1 MEKRQFIPDKEIILS
16 SESDILKTSVYA
28 NNLTK
33 LIENS
38 PKDKVFTIGLFGSW
52 GSGKSSIVETTKD
65 NLENSNSKDAQK
77 VKFITYDAW
86 KYVNDSFRRM
96 FLLKVQEE
104 LRQEQTDEMKRF
116 YESVNA
122 EAKPKQVINI
132 KGMSI
137 FLSLLILAIVGT
149 YFSGFEVDT
158 KVTIAAII
166 ALGGLML
173 TVANGFFHNLKISI
187 TKPLLFAPEQFEDCF
202 KQMMAISLK
211 KENCIIR
218 SLKKLVEFVRRGENS
233 ITNLDKI
240 VIVIDNIDRCDSATA
255 YHLLTDIKTF
265 LSDESYQV
273 VFVIPVDDEALRKH
287 LLENRN
293 SKSSDCHKD
302 TEEFLR
308 KFFNVVIRIKPH
320 LNTEMYAFAKGINDK
335 YNLGLNS
342 DTISIVS
349 KEFAKNPRRI
359 IQLFNNISAEFNNY
373 EPDFIAQNEILICV
387 TLIIREEYNDYYK
400 AIINNHKLLIDGEIP
415 KINNEEPE
423 WPNIE
428 ELKDFLSLAKYSTQM
443 ADLSI
448 LHKILTNSDA
458 IFDSIPADIQESITK
473 FNFDK
478 IKTYFGAEDN
488 LSEIIG
494 FIINRAGKSIKYEV
508 TADIFR
514 YFELIAKINQ
524 VKEISSSDNKKI
536 IAVFSNSL
544 SSLLERTSECDA
556 ICNYS
561 NSLFKQGFNELR
573 SILIKY
579 LTDNYGSDKS
589 NINSYCNSALNILND
604 TQCSKELAPFFEA
617 YLKENDIDKEITYS
631 DEQLK
636 FMFSDRIVANC
647 INEITEI
654 VDDEKSKKLLW
665 IFTHKPNISKESYQ
679 SFFTHINEL
688 VGDMR
693 NKTKDEIISAIEFL
707 TPFVKSIKDRALT
720 EEPKEIF
727 DKLLNDRGMTQ
738 SQYQNQLQLRNDPR
752 YDTQINLITE
762 CIEID
767 EDSYLLID
775 FCLLI
780 YATTGG
786 NTEVT
791 HQITKLGGKYREY
804 INDGLVKLLDRKF
817 TLPPLFNFIVE
828 DSNYGSDN
836 TMVLVRNCL
845 FQRNKERKLHISDS
859 QLQTKIDQLVAIATT
874 NDKAKK
880 ILIEF
885 KEDAIIKPV
894 IISNITPK
902 SPEFIN
908 GLPDELLT
916 LAVSAFTPDN
926 AESYAGN
933 YGYLKVVAEKGNS
946 TQKSAIVELL
956 KNATLRTSNLGD
968 ILDVII
974 NLKELEV
981 KNKNFLLALI
991 ERDEVQSLVGNEFS
1005 EKYELAKTNLS
1016 PKEKSKR

>member
-1 MEKRQFIPDKEIILS
+1 MKRQFIPDKEIILS
-16 SESDILKTSVYA
+16 SESDILKTKVYA

-33 LIENS
+33 LIENA
-38 PKDKVFTIGLFGSW
+38 PKNKVFSIGLFGSW
-52 GSGKSSIVETTKD
+52 GSGKSSIVETVKN
-65 NLENSNSKDAQK
+65 NLETNDSKDALK

-104 LRQEQTDEMKRF
+104 LKQEQTDEMKRF

-132 KGMSI
+132 KGMSL
-137 FLSLLILAIVGT
+137 FLSLLILVIIGV
-149 YFSGFEVDT
+149 YVSEFEVDT

-166 ALGGLML
+166 ALGGLMF
-173 TVANGFFHNLKISI
+173 TVANGVFHNLKISI

-218 SLKKLVEFVRRGENS
+218 SLKKLIEFVRRGENS

-265 LSDESYQV
+265 LSDENYQV

-287 LLENRN
+287 LLENKN

-335 YNLGLNS
+335 YQLGLNS

-373 EPDFIAQNEILICV
+373 HPDFISQNEVLICV
-387 TLIIREEYNDYYK
+387 ILIIREEYNDYYK
-400 AIINNHKLLIDGEIP
+400 TIINDHKLLIDGKIP
-415 KINNEEPE
+415 EINNKEPE
-423 WPNIE
+423 WSNIS
-428 ELKDFLSLAKYSTQM
+428 ELKDFLSLAKYSTQK
-443 ADLSI
+443 ADLSVV
-448 LHKILTNSDA
+448 HKILTNSDA
-458 IFDSIPADIQESITK
+458 VFESIPSDVQDSIAK

-478 IKTYFGAEDN
+478 LKTYVDAEGN
-488 LSEIIG
+488 IG
-494 FIINRAGKSIKYEV
+494 DILEFIIKRASMAIKYEV
-508 TADIFR
+508 SSDISL

-524 VKEISSSDNKKI
+524 VKEVSSSDNKKF

-561 NSLFKQGFNELR
+561 NSLFKQGINEPR

-579 LTDNYGSDKS
+579 LTDNYGSDKP

-604 TQCSKELAPFFEA
+604 IQCSKELASFFEA
-617 YLKENDIDKEITYS
+617 YLKENYIDREITYS

-654 VDDEKSKKLLW
+654 VDDEKSKELLW

-679 SFFTHINEL
+679 SFFTHINDL

-693 NKTKDEIISAIEFL
+693 NKTKDEIISVIEFL
-707 TPFVKSIKDRALT
+707 TPFVKSIKDRTLK

-727 DKLLNDRGMTQ
+727 LKLFNERGISHEHPSYANSPQHDRKV
-738 SQYQNQLQLRNDPR
+738 
-752 YDTQINLITE
+752 NLVDE
-762 CIEID
+762 CIEIA
-767 EDSYLLID
+767 EDSYVLID
-775 FCLLI
+775 FCLQI

-786 NTEVT
+786 GTDVT
-791 HQITKLGGKYREY
+791 QQITKFGGKYREY
-804 INDGLVKLLDRKF
+804 INSGLVKLLDRKF

-828 DSNYGSDN
+828 DSNYDSDN
-836 TMVLVRNCL
+836 SILLIRNCL
-845 FQRNKERKLHISDS
+845 VQRNKEGKLYISES
-859 QLQTKIDQLVAIATT
+859 QLQTKISQLVDIAAT
-874 NDKAKK
+874 NDKAKN

-885 KEDAIIKPV
+885 KDDVIIKPV
-894 IISNITPK
+894 IIRNITPK
-902 SPEFIN
+902 TPEFIN
-908 GLPDELLT
+908 SLPAELST
-916 LAVSAFTPDN
+916 LAISAFTAEN
-926 AESYAGN
+926 AELYADN
-933 YGYLKVVAEKGNS
+933 YSYLKVVASKGS
-946 TQKSAIVELL
+946 PVQKSTIVNLL
-956 KNATLRTSNLGD
+956 QRKTIEDSN
-968 ILDVII
+968 I
-974 NLKELEV
+974 NEILEV
-981 KNKNFLLALI
+981 IKLLSGIKLEDKNLLYSILQKYNADQSVGEEIQFLFDEVCGLLA
-991 ERDEVQSLVGNEFS
+991 
-1005 EKYELAKTNLS
+1005 
-1016 PKEKSKR
+1016 PKKGDRKK

>member
-65 NLENSNSKDAQK
+65 NLENSKKGAPK
-77 VKFITYDAW
+77 IKFITYDAW

-104 LRQEQTDEMKRF
+104 LKQEQTDEMKRF

-122 EAKPKQVINI
+122 EATPKQVFTIKGLPIIIIALILVVSIIYFLNI
-132 KGMSI
+132 KIELKATLASI
-137 FLSLLILAIVGT
+137 IT
-149 YFSGFEVDT
+149 
-158 KVTIAAII
+158 
-166 ALGGLML
+166 LGGLML

-211 KENCIIR
+211 KENCIIH
-218 SLKKLVEFVRRGENS
+218 SLKKLIEFVRRGENS
-233 ITNLDKI
+233 ITNIDKI

-335 YNLGLNS
+335 YHLELNS

-373 EPDFIAQNEILICV
+373 EPDFIAQNEVLICV

-415 KINNEEPE
+415 KINNKEPE

-428 ELKDFLSLAKYSTQM
+428 ELKDFLSLAKYSTQK

-458 IFDSIPADIQESITK
+458 IFDSIPADIQDSITK

-478 IKTYFGAEDN
+478 IKTYFDAEDN
-488 LSEIIG
+488 LGEIID

-508 TADIFR
+508 TIDIFR

-536 IAVFSNSL
+536 IAVFSNSI
-544 SSLLERTSECDA
+544 SSLLDRTSECDA

-561 NSLFKQGFNELR
+561 NSLFKQGFNEPR
-573 SILIKY
+573 SFLIKY

-617 YLKENDIDKEITYS
+617 YLKENDIDMEITYS
-631 DEQLK
+631 EEQLK

-707 TPFVKSIKDRALT
+707 TPFVKSIKDRTLT

-738 SQYQNQLQLRNDPR
+738 SQYQNQPQLRNDPR

-786 NTEVT
+786 STEVT

-828 DSNYGSDN
+828 DSNYDSDN

-859 QLQTKIDQLVAIATT
+859 QLQTKINHLVAITTT

-885 KEDAIIKPV
+885 KEDVIIKPV
-894 IISNITPK
+894 IISNITQK

-908 GLPDELLT
+908 GLPDELLA
-916 LAVSAFTPDN
+916 LAISAFTPDN
-926 AESYAGN
+926 ADSFAEN
-933 YGYLKVVAEKGNS
+933 YDYLKVVAEKGDS
-946 TQKSAIVELL
+946 VQKSTIVKLI
-956 KNATLRTSNLGD
+956 KNKTITTSTLGD
-968 ILDVII
+968 ILDII
-974 NLKELEV
+974 IKLKGLSVSDKNL
-981 KNKNFLLALI
+981 LLALI
-991 ERDEVQSLVGNEFS
+991 NMNEVVDLVCDEFS

-1016 PKEKSKR
+1016 PKEKSKK